1 MMLSMHGGP
10 GLGTPSGG
18 DGWLSFTVIMAVL
31 AGAVGP
37 YVWLTR
43 CAVRGWTAWRTVA
56 WLAGC
61 SMVGVA
67 MSPVLAGRG
76 DPVAHM
82 AQHLLLG
89 MLAPLGLGCAD
100 DAGVAVV
107 RPPVRRLAARILQSP
122 LVHVVGHPVS
132 AVVRQC

>member
-1 MMLSMHGGP
+1 MLSMHGGH
-10 GLGTPSGG
+10 GLGTSSAG
-18 DGWLSFTVIMAVL
+18 DGRLSFTVAIAVP
-31 AGAVGP
+31 AGAVGL

-43 CAVRGWTAWRTVA
+43 RAVRGWTAWRTVA

-61 SMVGVA
+61 SVVGVA

-89 MLAPLGLGCAD
+89 MLAPVGL
-100 DAGVAVV
+100 V
-107 RPPVRRLAARILQSP
+107 LAAP
-122 LVHVVGHPVS
+122 VTLVLRRRARRSGAWLHGS
-132 AVVRQC
+132 CSGR